1 MGKQS
6 LLGFIMGSGH
16 ASNSGTMHGEAKL
29 AAQKFDQDEIHV
41 LRKTWQDLADRSSG
55 KGVDKDTFLQYF
67 PLNGL
72 LGERLFAQFDTKKT
86 GSIDF
91 DEFILGLATV
101 CRLVNTTLISFN
113 ASSLLNKPTLFFVF
127 CVEDRLM
134 TKFTLSLTCTMSPTT
149 TLCQNKI

>member
-6 LLGFIMGSGH
+6 ILGYIMGGGH
-16 ASNSGTMHGEAKL
+16 STPSNSHNEAKL

-55 KGVDKDTFLQYF
+55 KGVDKETFLQYF

-91 DEFILGLATV
+91 DDFILGLATV
-101 CRLVNTTLISFN
+101 CR
-113 ASSLLNKPTLFFVF
+113 
-127 CVEDRLM
+127 
-134 TKFTLSLTCTMSPTT
+134 
-149 TLCQNKI
+149 